1 MINKFS
7 GLDDKEGHKLK
18 TNMEKIHMY
27 QMVSKLSNNYI

>member
-18 TNMEKIHMY
+18 NQYGENPHVPNGIKII
-27 QMVSKLSNNYI
+27 K